1 MATFSNNQ
9 QPKSS
14 TNPCI
19 CHTCDYTSCKDIPKC
34 QQILTAFYTEATASN
49 ENQPTKYSTKYAC
62 SVCDYYTSKKSNFD
76 EHILTQKHKSSQIQ
90 PNPAKIQPQK
100 SVIIYECEIC
110 GKNYKDRTGLWRH
123 KKKCNNDQIQLV
135 KYLMQENNELKQMMI
150 ETMKKDNIVT
160 TNTNNSNNSTNN
172 NNNVNSHNKTFNLQ
186 FFLNET
192 CKDAMNITDFVDSIK
207 LQLTDLENVGR
218 LGYVNGI
225 SKIIIKNLNAL
236 DETKRPIHCTD
247 TKREILYV
255 KDEDVWKKDNDND
268 KKCVK
273 KAIKRVAYKNCK
285 LISEFREKHPDCNKS
300 DSRYSD
306 QYNKMIVEAMGGSGD
321 NDGEK
326 EDKIIQNISKE
337 VQIKKKEQLII

>member
-1 MATFSNNQ
+1 MEKTGNNVQ
-9 QPKSS
+9 QKFCNHKYSC
-14 TNPCI
+14 NI
-19 CHTCDYTSCKDIPKC
+19 CH
-34 QQILTAFYTEATASN
+34 
-49 ENQPTKYSTKYAC
+49 
-62 SVCDYYTSKKSNFD
+62 YYTSRKSSYDDHLLSLRHLKIAESVLEFCNDTYTCTKCNYNTSRKSNFE
-76 EHILTQKHKSSQIQ
+76 EHLLTSKHQNSAIIAEKMQKTSNKS
-90 PNPAKIQPQK
+90 
-100 SVIIYECEIC
+100 YDCDTC
-110 GKNYKDRTGLWRH
+110 GKKYKVLSGLWKH
-123 KKKCNNDQIQLV
+123 KKKCTNEENISNKDLV
-135 KYLMQENNELKQMMI
+135 IMLLKENNELKQMML
-150 ETMKKDNIVT
+150 ETMKSDKNVI
-160 TNTNNSNNSTNN
+160 NSNN

-207 LQLTDLENVGR
+207 LQLSDLENVGR

-255 KDEDVWKKDNDND
+255 KDEDIWKKDNDND
-268 KKCVK
+268 KICIK

-285 LISEFREKHPDCNKS
+285 LIPEFREKHPDCNKS

-321 NDGEK
+321 NDCEK

-337 VQIKKKEQLII
+337 VPIKKNNYLCY

>member
-1 MATFSNNQ
+1 MILNNKNAEKYICDICDFKCIKNSNFLKHIATSKHQNR
-9 QPKSS
+9 
-14 TNPCI
+14 TNPHFLEQKNAKKCQ
-19 CHTCDYTSCKDIPKC
+19 TYSCKNC
-34 QQILTAFYTEATASN
+34 N
-49 ENQPTKYSTKYAC
+49 
-62 SVCDYYTSKKSNFD
+62 
-76 EHILTQKHKSSQIQ
+76 
-90 PNPAKIQPQK
+90 KIYNARNSLWYHEK
-100 SVIIYECEIC
+100 TCN
-110 GKNYKDRTGLWRH
+110 KNNINTD
-123 KKKCNNDQIQLV
+123 LV
-135 KYLMQENNELKQMMI
+135 MMLLKENNELKQMML
-150 ETMKKDNIVT
+150 ETMKIDKNIT
-160 TNTNNSNNSTNN
+160 NNTNNTHNTNNSNNI
-172 NNNVNSHNKTFNLQ
+172 NSHNKTFNLH

-207 LQLTDLENVGR
+207 LQLSDLENVGR

-247 TKREILYV
+247 SKREILYV
-255 KDEDVWKKDNDND
+255 KDEDMWKKDNDND

-273 KAIKRVAYKNCK
+273 KAIKRIAYKNCK
-285 LISEFREKHPDCNKS
+285 LIPEFREKYPDCNKS

-337 VQIKKKEQLII
+337 VQINKKEYLLL

>member
-1 MATFSNNQ
+1 MATEGNKNVA
-9 QPKSS
+9 KSS
-14 TNPCI
+14 TNIIEKPQTMYNDDLLNYHI
-19 CHTCDYTSCKDIPKC
+19 CLLAQIP
-34 QQILTAFYTEATASN
+34 EATNGN
-49 ENQPTKYSTKYAC
+49 ENVAKSSKVFECNICKYIT
-62 SVCDYYTSKKSNFD
+62 DKKCNFD
-76 EHILTQKHKSSQIQ
+76 KHILTRKHSLATSSKKVANEYVCNFCEKVYINRTSLWKHKKTCTNI
-90 PNPAKIQPQK
+90 NIDKND
-100 SVIIYECEIC
+100 EIEELK
-110 GKNYKDRTGLWRH
+110 GFM
-123 KKKCNNDQIQLV
+123 

-150 ETMKKDNIVT
+150 ETMKTDK
-160 TNTNNSNNSTNN
+160 NTINSNNSTNN

-207 LQLTDLENVGR
+207 LQLSDLENVGR

-285 LISEFREKHPDCNKS
+285 LISEFREKYPDCNKS
-300 DSRYSD
+300 DSKYSD

-337 VQIKKKEQLII
+337 VQIKKKEQLIL

>member
-1 MATFSNNQ
+1 M
-9 QPKSS
+9 
-14 TNPCI
+14 
-19 CHTCDYTSCKDIPKC
+19 
-34 QQILTAFYTEATASN
+34 
-49 ENQPTKYSTKYAC
+49 
-62 SVCDYYTSKKSNFD
+62 TSKHIKTTNFASFPPKTCTESYD
-76 EHILTQKHKSSQIQ
+76 CDT
-90 PNPAKIQPQK
+90 
-100 SVIIYECEIC
+100 C
-110 GKNYKDRTGLWRH
+110 GKKYKVLSGLWKH
-123 KKKCNNDQIQLV
+123 KKKCTNEENINNKDLV
-135 KYLMQENNELKQMMI
+135 MMLLKENNELKQMML
-150 ETMKKDNIVT
+150 ETMKIDKNIT
-160 TNTNNSNNSTNN
+160 NNTNNSNNI
-172 NNNVNSHNKTFNLQ
+172 NSHNKTFNLQ

-207 LQLTDLENVGR
+207 LQLSDLENVGR

-255 KDEDVWKKDNDND
+255 KDEDIWKKDNDND

-273 KAIKRVAYKNCK
+273 KAIKRIAYKNCK
-285 LISEFREKHPDCNKS
+285 LIPEFREKYPDCNKS

-321 NDGEK
+321 NDCEK

-337 VQIKKKEQLII
+337 VQINKKEYLLL